1 MIKIKI
7 KRRKVMET
15 LSIASAEELY
25 DRVVKGYQQYDTE
38 LDHCDFDFEVCMRER
53 EIIETYAKLQNNL
66 KGDEVARIKNEIIC
80 SNLIPEK
87 AFDKIYVGNCS
98 GFLKR
103 FNDQILEDGSRFVR
117 FYGAEKLDFIL

>member
-38 LDHCDFDFEVCMRER
+38 LDHCDFDFEVCM
-53 EIIETYAKLQNNL
+53 
-66 KGDEVARIKNEIIC
+66 
-80 SNLIPEK
+80 
-87 AFDKIYVGNCS
+87 
-98 GFLKR
+98 
-103 FNDQILEDGSRFVR
+103 
-117 FYGAEKLDFIL
+117 

>member
-15 LSIASAEELY
+15 LSITSAEELY
-25 DRVVKGYQQYDTE
+25 DRVAKGYQQYDTE

-53 EIIETYAKLQNNL
+53 EIIETYAKLQNDL

>member
-1 MIKIKI
+1 
-7 KRRKVMET
+7 MET

-80 SNLIPEK
+80 YNLIPEK

-98 GFLKR
+98 DFLKR

>member
-1 MIKIKI
+1 
-7 KRRKVMET
+7 MET